1 MDTSDSSSQSTVT
14 PTGTSSQNLSHL
26 STFPTNFPTNFPT
39 RSLVITVV
47 IAILLMAVNMRAPII
62 GFGAVAKLIQ
72 QDLGL
77 TTKSIGWIGTIPV
90 MAFASSS
97 FIAPMLSRR
106 IGLENT
112 MIVASS
118 LLAIGIFVRAFH
130 PQVGFL
136 VIGTVL
142 LSLAISL
149 GNVLTPAVI
158 KKYTPNKIGL
168 VMGTYSMFL
177 SVFAGFASGIAMWLV
192 NKANW
197 QFALGVWGWISVAAM
212 VAWLMVAQLR
222 LRQKLHTQDT
232 AVINQA
238 VSQAESPSR
247 KSVWRIP
254 MAWWISV
261 FMGLQSLVY
270 YTLASF
276 LPSLLI
282 DKGLS
287 TQQAGNVGMVFQLMA
302 FPSILLLTKWVSSQW
317 NLRTLALTAALGNF
331 IGVLGYGFLPL
342 QGWVWLWSIAAGF
355 GCGVIFTL
363 CMMIFTLKSKDSQ
376 QAAELSGMAQT
387 VGYSIAITGPI
398 VTGWLKDISHTWTLS
413 MGFLTTLMLINCLF
427 SWLATQNK
435 AIE

>member
-1 MDTSDSSSQSTVT
+1 MKFSVSQSSESNIHPAANASQMSVATA
-14 PTGTSSQNLSHL
+14 PTKALI
-26 STFPTNFPTNFPT
+26 
-39 RSLVITVV
+39 VTVV
-47 IAILLMAVNMRAPII
+47 IAILLLAINMRAPII
-62 GFGAVAKLIQ
+62 GFGAVAKLVQ

-77 TTKSIGWIGTIPV
+77 ATKTIGLIGTIPV

-97 FIAPMLSRR
+97 FVAPMLSRR

-112 MIVASS
+112 MILATS
-118 LLAIGIFVRAFH
+118 LLAIGIFVRVAH
-130 PQVGFL
+130 PQLGL
-136 VIGTVL
+136 LLAGTVL

-149 GNVLTPAVI
+149 GNVLIPAVI
-158 KKYTPNKIGL
+158 KKYTPNHIGL
-168 VMGTYSMFL
+168 VMGSYSMFL

-192 NKANW
+192 SLSNW
-197 QFALGVWGWISVAAM
+197 QFALGVWGWVSVAA
-212 VAWLMVAQLR
+212 VAAWLMVAHLR
-222 LRQKLHTQDT
+222 LGQKISTHDAQ
-232 AVINQA
+232 VINQA
-238 VSQAESPSR
+238 VAAAAQPSR
-247 KSVWRIP
+247 KSVWKIP
-254 MAWWISV
+254 MAWWISA
-261 FMGLQSLVY
+261 FMGLQSLLY

-287 TQQAGNVGMVFQLMA
+287 KAQSGNVGMVFQLVA

-317 NLRTLALTAALGNF
+317 DLRTLALLAAVGNLV
-331 IGVLGYGFLPL
+331 GVFGFGFLPL
-342 QGWVWLWSIAAGF
+342 QGWVWVWSIASGF

-398 VTGWLKDISHTWTLS
+398 VTGWLKDLTHTWTLS
-413 MGFLTTLMLINCLF
+413 MGFLTILMVLNCVF

>member
-1 MDTSDSSSQSTVT
+1 MKFSASQSSQSNIHPAANASQISVATA
-14 PTGTSSQNLSHL
+14 PTKALI
-26 STFPTNFPTNFPT
+26 
-39 RSLVITVV
+39 VTVV
-47 IAILLMAVNMRAPII
+47 LAILLLAINMRAPII
-62 GFGAVAKLIQ
+62 GFGAVAKLVQ

-77 TTKSIGWIGTIPV
+77 TTKTIGLIGTIPV

-97 FIAPMLSRR
+97 FVAPMLSRR

-112 MIVASS
+112 MILATS
-118 LLAIGIFVRAFH
+118 LLAIGIFVRVAH
-130 PQVGFL
+130 PQLGFL
-136 VIGTVL
+136 LAGTVL

-149 GNVLTPAVI
+149 GNVLIPAVI
-158 KKYTPNKIGL
+158 KKYTPNHIGL
-168 VMGTYSMFL
+168 VMGSYSMFL

-192 NKANW
+192 SLSSW
-197 QFALGVWGWISVAAM
+197 QFALGVWGWVSVAA
-212 VAWLMVAQLR
+212 VAAWLMVAHLR
-222 LRQKLHTQDT
+222 LGQKISTHDAQ
-232 AVINQA
+232 VINQA
-238 VSQAESPSR
+238 VAQAGQPSR
-247 KSVWRIP
+247 KSVWKIP
-254 MAWWISV
+254 MAWWISA
-261 FMGLQSLVY
+261 FMGLQSLLY

-287 TQQAGNVGMVFQLMA
+287 KAQAGNVGMVFQLVA

-317 NLRTLALTAALGNF
+317 NLRTLALLAALGNLV
-331 IGVLGYGFLPL
+331 GVFGFGFLPL
-342 QGWVWLWSIAAGF
+342 QGWVWVWSIASGF

-398 VTGWLKDISHTWTLS
+398 VTGWLKDLSHTWTLS
-413 MGFLTTLMLINCLF
+413 MGFLTILMVINCVF

>member
-1 MDTSDSSSQSTVT
+1 MKFSASQSSESNIHPAANASQMSVATA
-14 PTGTSSQNLSHL
+14 PTKALI
-26 STFPTNFPTNFPT
+26 
-39 RSLVITVV
+39 ITVV
-47 IAILLMAVNMRAPII
+47 IAILLLAINMRAPII
-62 GFGAVAKLIQ
+62 GFGAVAKLVQ

-77 TTKSIGWIGTIPV
+77 TTKTIGLIGTIPV

-97 FIAPMLSRR
+97 FVAPMLSRR

-112 MIVASS
+112 LILATS
-118 LLAIGIFVRAFH
+118 LLAIGIFVRVAH
-130 PQVGFL
+130 PQLGFL
-136 VIGTVL
+136 LVGTVL

-149 GNVLTPAVI
+149 GNVLIPAVI
-158 KKYTPNKIGL
+158 KKYTPNRIGL
-168 VMGTYSMFL
+168 VMGSYSMFL

-192 NKANW
+192 SLSNW
-197 QFALGVWGWISVAAM
+197 HFALGVWGWVSVAA
-212 VAWLMVAQLR
+212 VAAWLMVAHLR
-222 LRQKLHTQDT
+222 LRQKISTHDAQ
-232 AVINQA
+232 VINQA
-238 VSQAESPSR
+238 VAEAGQPSR
-247 KSVWRIP
+247 KSVWKIP
-254 MAWWISV
+254 MAWWISA
-261 FMGLQSLVY
+261 FMGLQSLLY

-287 TQQAGNVGMVFQLMA
+287 KAQAGNVGMVFQLVA

-317 NLRTLALTAALGNF
+317 NLRTLALLAAVGNLV
-331 IGVLGYGFLPL
+331 GVFGFGFLPL
-342 QGWVWLWSIAAGF
+342 QGWVWVWSIASGF

-398 VTGWLKDISHTWTLS
+398 VTGWLKDLSHTWTLS
-413 MGFLTTLMLINCLF
+413 MGFLTILMVLNCVF

>member
-1 MDTSDSSSQSTVT
+1 MKFSASQSSESNIHPAANV
-14 PTGTSSQNLSHL
+14 SQISVATAPSKALI
-26 STFPTNFPTNFPT
+26 
-39 RSLVITVV
+39 VTVV
-47 IAILLMAVNMRAPII
+47 LAILLLAINMRAPII
-62 GFGAVAKLIQ
+62 GFGAVAKLVQ

-77 TTKSIGWIGTIPV
+77 TTKTIGLIGTIPV

-97 FIAPMLSRR
+97 FVAPMLSRR

-112 MIVASS
+112 MILATS
-118 LLAIGIFVRAFH
+118 LLAIGIFVRVAH
-130 PQVGFL
+130 PQLGFL
-136 VIGTVL
+136 LAGTVL

-149 GNVLTPAVI
+149 GNVLIPAVI
-158 KKYTPNKIGL
+158 EKYTPNHIGL
-168 VMGTYSMFL
+168 VMGSYSMFL

-192 NKANW
+192 SLSNW
-197 QFALGVWGWISVAAM
+197 QFALGVWGWVSVAA
-212 VAWLMVAQLR
+212 VAAWLMVAHLR
-222 LRQKLHTQDT
+222 LRQKISTHDAQ
-232 AVINQA
+232 VINQA
-238 VSQAESPSR
+238 VAEAGQPSR
-247 KSVWRIP
+247 KSVWKIP
-254 MAWWISV
+254 MAWWISA
-261 FMGLQSLVY
+261 FMGLQSLLY

-287 TQQAGNVGMVFQLMA
+287 KAQAGNVGMVFQLVA

-317 NLRTLALTAALGNF
+317 NLRTLALLAAVGNLV
-331 IGVLGYGFLPL
+331 GVFGFGFLPL
-342 QGWVWLWSIAAGF
+342 QGWVWVWSIASGF

-398 VTGWLKDISHTWTLS
+398 VTGWLKDLSHTWTLS
-413 MGFLTTLMLINCLF
+413 TGFLTILMAINCVF

>member
-1 MDTSDSSSQSTVT
+1 MKFSASQSSQSNIHPAANTSQISVAT
-14 PTGTSSQNLSHL
+14 APTKALI
-26 STFPTNFPTNFPT
+26 
-39 RSLVITVV
+39 VTVV
-47 IAILLMAVNMRAPII
+47 IAILLLAINMRAPII
-62 GFGAVAKLIQ
+62 GFGAVAKLVQ

-77 TTKSIGWIGTIPV
+77 TTKTIGLIGTIPV

-97 FIAPMLSRR
+97 FVAPMLSRR

-112 MIVASS
+112 MILATS
-118 LLAIGIFVRAFH
+118 LLAIGIFVRVAH
-130 PQVGFL
+130 PQLGFL
-136 VIGTVL
+136 LAGTVL

-149 GNVLTPAVI
+149 GNVLIPAVI
-158 KKYTPNKIGL
+158 KKYTPNHIGL
-168 VMGTYSMFL
+168 VMGSYSMFL

-192 NKANW
+192 SLSNW
-197 QFALGVWGWISVAAM
+197 QFALGVWGWVSVAA
-212 VAWLMVAQLR
+212 VAAWLMVAHLR
-222 LRQKLHTQDT
+222 LGQKISTHDAQ
-232 AVINQA
+232 VINQA
-238 VSQAESPSR
+238 VAQAGQPSR
-247 KSVWRIP
+247 KSVWKMP
-254 MAWWISV
+254 MAWWISA
-261 FMGLQSLVY
+261 FMGLQSLLY

-287 TQQAGNVGMVFQLMA
+287 KAQAGNVGMVFQLVA
-302 FPSILLLTKWVSSQW
+302 FPSILLLTKWVSSNW
-317 NLRTLALTAALGNF
+317 NLRTLALLAAVGNLV
-331 IGVLGYGFLPL
+331 GVFGFGFLPL
-342 QGWVWLWSIAAGF
+342 QGWVWVWSIASGF

-398 VTGWLKDISHTWTLS
+398 VTGWLKDLSHTWTLS
-413 MGFLTTLMLINCLF
+413 MGFLTILMVINCVF

>member
-1 MDTSDSSSQSTVT
+1 MKFSASQSSESNIHPAANASQISVATA
-14 PTGTSSQNLSHL
+14 PTKALI
-26 STFPTNFPTNFPT
+26 
-39 RSLVITVV
+39 VTVV
-47 IAILLMAVNMRAPII
+47 IAILLLAINMRAPII
-62 GFGAVAKLIQ
+62 GFGAVAKLVQ

-77 TTKSIGWIGTIPV
+77 TTKTIGLIGTIPV

-97 FIAPMLSRR
+97 FVAPMLSRR

-112 MIVASS
+112 MILATS
-118 LLAIGIFVRAFH
+118 LLAIGIFVRVAH
-130 PQVGFL
+130 PQLGFL
-136 VIGTVL
+136 LAGTVL

-149 GNVLTPAVI
+149 GNVLIPAVI
-158 KKYTPNKIGL
+158 KKYTPNHIGL
-168 VMGTYSMFL
+168 VMGSYSMFL

-192 NKANW
+192 SLSNW
-197 QFALGVWGWISVAAM
+197 QFALGVWGWVSVAA
-212 VAWLMVAQLR
+212 VAAWLMVAHLR
-222 LRQKLHTQDT
+222 LRQKISTHD
-232 AVINQA
+232 AKVINQA
-238 VSQAESPSR
+238 VAEAGQPSR
-247 KSVWRIP
+247 KSVWKIP
-254 MAWWISV
+254 MAWWISA
-261 FMGLQSLVY
+261 FMGLQSLLY

-287 TQQAGNVGMVFQLMA
+287 KAQAGNVGMVFQLVA

-317 NLRTLALTAALGNF
+317 NLRTLALLAAVGNLV
-331 IGVLGYGFLPL
+331 GVFGFGFLPL
-342 QGWVWLWSIAAGF
+342 QGWVWVWSIASGF

-398 VTGWLKDISHTWTLS
+398 VTGWLKDLSHTWTLS
-413 MGFLTTLMLINCLF
+413 MGFLTILMVLNCVF

>member
-1 MDTSDSSSQSTVT
+1 MKFSASQSSESNIHPAANTSQISVAT
-14 PTGTSSQNLSHL
+14 APTKALI
-26 STFPTNFPTNFPT
+26 
-39 RSLVITVV
+39 VTVV
-47 IAILLMAVNMRAPII
+47 IAILLLAINMRAPII
-62 GFGAVAKLIQ
+62 GFGAVAKLVQ

-77 TTKSIGWIGTIPV
+77 TTKTIGLIGTIPV

-97 FIAPMLSRR
+97 FVAPMLSRR

-112 MIVASS
+112 MILATS
-118 LLAIGIFVRAFH
+118 LLAIGIFVRVAH
-130 PQVGFL
+130 PQLGFL
-136 VIGTVL
+136 LAGTVL

-149 GNVLTPAVI
+149 GNVLIPAVI
-158 KKYTPNKIGL
+158 KKYIPNHIGL
-168 VMGTYSMFL
+168 VMGSYSMFL

-192 NKANW
+192 SLSNW
-197 QFALGVWGWISVAAM
+197 QFALGVWGWVSVAA
-212 VAWLMVAQLR
+212 VAAWLMVAHLR
-222 LRQKLHTQDT
+222 LRQKISTHDAQ
-232 AVINQA
+232 VINQA
-238 VSQAESPSR
+238 VAEAAQPSR
-247 KSVWRIP
+247 KSVWKIP
-254 MAWWISV
+254 MAWWISA
-261 FMGLQSLVY
+261 FMGLQSLLY

-287 TQQAGNVGMVFQLMA
+287 KAQAGNVGMVFQLVA

-317 NLRTLALTAALGNF
+317 NLRTLALLAALGNLV
-331 IGVLGYGFLPL
+331 GVFGFGFLPL
-342 QGWVWLWSIAAGF
+342 QGWVWVWSIASGF

-398 VTGWLKDISHTWTLS
+398 VTGWLKDLSYTWTLS
-413 MGFLTTLMLINCLF
+413 MGFLTILMVLNCVF

>member
-1 MDTSDSSSQSTVT
+1 MKFSASQSSESNIHPAANV
-14 PTGTSSQNLSHL
+14 SQISVATAPSKALI
-26 STFPTNFPTNFPT
+26 
-39 RSLVITVV
+39 VTVV
-47 IAILLMAVNMRAPII
+47 LAILLLAINMRAPII
-62 GFGAVAKLIQ
+62 GFGAVAKLVQ

-77 TTKSIGWIGTIPV
+77 TTKTIGLIGTIPV

-97 FIAPMLSRR
+97 FVAPMLSRR

-112 MIVASS
+112 MILATS
-118 LLAIGIFVRAFH
+118 LLAIGIFVRVAH
-130 PQVGFL
+130 PQLGFL
-136 VIGTVL
+136 LAGTVL

-149 GNVLTPAVI
+149 GNVLIPAVI
-158 KKYTPNKIGL
+158 KKYTPNHIGL
-168 VMGTYSMFL
+168 VMGSYSMFL

-192 NKANW
+192 SLSNW
-197 QFALGVWGWISVAAM
+197 QFALGVWGWVSVAA
-212 VAWLMVAQLR
+212 VAAWLMVAHLR
-222 LRQKLHTQDT
+222 LGQKISTHDAQ
-232 AVINQA
+232 VINQA
-238 VSQAESPSR
+238 VAEAGQPSR
-247 KSVWRIP
+247 KSVWKIP
-254 MAWWISV
+254 MAWWISA
-261 FMGLQSLVY
+261 FMGLQSLLY

-287 TQQAGNVGMVFQLMA
+287 KAQAGNVGMVFQLVA

-317 NLRTLALTAALGNF
+317 NLRTLALLAAVGNLV
-331 IGVLGYGFLPL
+331 GVFGFGFLPL
-342 QGWVWLWSIAAGF
+342 QGWVWVWSIASGF

-398 VTGWLKDISHTWTLS
+398 VTGWLKDLSHTWTLS
-413 MGFLTTLMLINCLF
+413 MGFLTILMVINCVF

>member
-1 MDTSDSSSQSTVT
+1 MKFSASQSSESNIHPAANASQISVATA
-14 PTGTSSQNLSHL
+14 PTKALI
-26 STFPTNFPTNFPT
+26 
-39 RSLVITVV
+39 VTVV
-47 IAILLMAVNMRAPII
+47 LAILLLAINMRAPII
-62 GFGAVAKLIQ
+62 GFGAVAKLVQ

-77 TTKSIGWIGTIPV
+77 TTKTIGLIGTIPV

-97 FIAPMLSRR
+97 FVAPMLSRR

-112 MIVASS
+112 MILATS
-118 LLAIGIFVRAFH
+118 LLAIGIFVRVAH
-130 PQVGFL
+130 PQLGFL
-136 VIGTVL
+136 LAGTVL

-149 GNVLTPAVI
+149 GNVLIPAVI
-158 KKYTPNKIGL
+158 KKYTPNHIGL
-168 VMGTYSMFL
+168 VMGSYSMFL

-192 NKANW
+192 SLSNW
-197 QFALGVWGWISVAAM
+197 QFALGVWGWVSVAA
-212 VAWLMVAQLR
+212 VAAWLMVAHLR
-222 LRQKLHTQDT
+222 LGQKISTHDAQ
-232 AVINQA
+232 VINQA
-238 VSQAESPSR
+238 VAQAGQPSR
-247 KSVWRIP
+247 KSVWKMP
-254 MAWWISV
+254 MAWWISA
-261 FMGLQSLVY
+261 FMGLQSLLY

-287 TQQAGNVGMVFQLMA
+287 KAQAGNVGMVFQLVA
-302 FPSILLLTKWVSSQW
+302 FPSILLLTKWVSSNW
-317 NLRTLALTAALGNF
+317 NLRTLALLAAVGNLV
-331 IGVLGYGFLPL
+331 GVFGFGFLPL
-342 QGWVWLWSIAAGF
+342 QGWVWVWSIASGF

-398 VTGWLKDISHTWTLS
+398 VTGWLKDLSHTWTLS
-413 MGFLTTLMLINCLF
+413 MGFLTILMVLNCVF

>member
-1 MDTSDSSSQSTVT
+1 MDTSDAQPSQSTVT
-14 PTGTSSQNLSHL
+14 PTSSQPLSQ
-26 STFPTNFPTNFPT
+26 SAMSPNK
-39 RSLVITVV
+39 SLVVIVV

-62 GFGAVAKLIQ
+62 GFGAVVKLIQ

-77 TTKSIGWIGTIPV
+77 TTNSIGWIGTIPV
-90 MAFASSS
+90 MAFATSS

-118 LLAIGIFVRAFH
+118 LLAIGIFVRSFH

-136 VIGTVL
+136 VTGTVL

-158 KKYTPNKIGL
+158 KKYTPNHIGL

-192 NKANW
+192 SKANW
-197 QFALGVWGWISVAAM
+197 QFALGVWGWISVGAM
-212 VAWLMVAQLR
+212 IAWLMVAHFR
-222 LRQKLHTQDT
+222 LRHKLAIQDSE
-232 AVINQA
+232 AINQT
-238 VSQAESPSR
+238 VSQADAPSQ
-247 KSVWRIP
+247 KSVWKMP

-261 FMGLQSLVY
+261 FMGLQSLIY

-282 DKGLS
+282 DKGLT

-302 FPSILLLTKWVSSQW
+302 FPSILLLTRWVSQNW
-317 NLRTLALTAALGNF
+317 NLRTLAMAAALGNL
-331 IGVLGYGFLPL
+331 IGVLGFGFLPL

-398 VTGWLKDISHTWTLS
+398 LTGWLKDMSHTWTLS
-413 MGFLTTLMLINCLF
+413 MGVLTLLMIINCVF

>member
-1 MDTSDSSSQSTVT
+1 MKFSASQSSESNIHPAANASQMSVATA
-14 PTGTSSQNLSHL
+14 PTKALI
-26 STFPTNFPTNFPT
+26 
-39 RSLVITVV
+39 ITVV
-47 IAILLMAVNMRAPII
+47 IAILLLAINMRAPII
-62 GFGAVAKLIQ
+62 GFGAVAKLVQ

-77 TTKSIGWIGTIPV
+77 TTKTIGLIGTIPV

-97 FIAPMLSRR
+97 FVAPMLSRR

-112 MIVASS
+112 LILATS
-118 LLAIGIFVRAFH
+118 LLAIGIFVRVAH
-130 PQVGFL
+130 PQLGFL
-136 VIGTVL
+136 LVGTVL

-149 GNVLTPAVI
+149 GNVLIPAVI
-158 KKYTPNKIGL
+158 KKYTPNRIGL
-168 VMGTYSMFL
+168 VMGSYSMFL

-192 NKANW
+192 SLSNW
-197 QFALGVWGWISVAAM
+197 HFALGVWGWVSVAA
-212 VAWLMVAQLR
+212 VAAWLMVAHLR
-222 LRQKLHTQDT
+222 LRQKISTHDAQ
-232 AVINQA
+232 VINQA
-238 VSQAESPSR
+238 VAEAGQPSR
-247 KSVWRIP
+247 KSVWKMP
-254 MAWWISV
+254 MAWWISA
-261 FMGLQSLVY
+261 FMGLQSLLY

-287 TQQAGNVGMVFQLMA
+287 KAQAGNVGMVFQLVA

-317 NLRTLALTAALGNF
+317 NLRTLALLAALGNLV
-331 IGVLGYGFLPL
+331 GVFGFGFLPL
-342 QGWVWLWSIAAGF
+342 QGWVWVWSIASGF

-398 VTGWLKDISHTWTLS
+398 VTGWLKDLSHTWTLS
-413 MGFLTTLMLINCLF
+413 MGFLTILMVLNCVF

>member
-1 MDTSDSSSQSTVT
+1 MKFSASQSSESNIHPAANASQISVATA
-14 PTGTSSQNLSHL
+14 PTKALI
-26 STFPTNFPTNFPT
+26 
-39 RSLVITVV
+39 ITVV
-47 IAILLMAVNMRAPII
+47 IAILLLAINMRAPII
-62 GFGAVAKLIQ
+62 GFGAVAKLVQ

-77 TTKSIGWIGTIPV
+77 TTKTIGLIGTIPV

-97 FIAPMLSRR
+97 FVAPMLSRR

-112 MIVASS
+112 MILATS
-118 LLAIGIFVRAFH
+118 LLAIGIFVRVAH
-130 PQVGFL
+130 PQLGFL
-136 VIGTVL
+136 LAGTVL

-149 GNVLTPAVI
+149 GNVLIPAVI
-158 KKYTPNKIGL
+158 KKYTPNQIGL
-168 VMGTYSMFL
+168 VMGSYSMFL

-192 NKANW
+192 SLSNW
-197 QFALGVWGWISVAAM
+197 QFALGVWGWVSVAA
-212 VAWLMVAQLR
+212 VAAWLMVAHLR
-222 LRQKLHTQDT
+222 LRQKISSHDAQ
-232 AVINQA
+232 VINQA
-238 VSQAESPSR
+238 VAEVGQPSR
-247 KSVWRIP
+247 KSVWKIP
-254 MAWWISV
+254 MAWWISA
-261 FMGLQSLVY
+261 FMGLQSLLY

-287 TQQAGNVGMVFQLMA
+287 KAQAGNVGMVFQLVA

-317 NLRTLALTAALGNF
+317 NLRTLALLAAVGNLV
-331 IGVLGYGFLPL
+331 GVFGFGFLPL
-342 QGWVWLWSIAAGF
+342 QGWVWVWSIASGF

-363 CMMIFTLKSKDSQ
+363 CMMIFTLKAKDSQ

-398 VTGWLKDISHTWTLS
+398 VTGWLKDLSYTWTLS
-413 MGFLTTLMLINCLF
+413 MGFLTILMGLNCVF

>member
-1 MDTSDSSSQSTVT
+1 MKFSASQSSQSNIHPAANTSQISVAT
-14 PTGTSSQNLSHL
+14 APTKALI
-26 STFPTNFPTNFPT
+26 
-39 RSLVITVV
+39 VTVV
-47 IAILLMAVNMRAPII
+47 LAILLLAINMRAPII
-62 GFGAVAKLIQ
+62 GFGAVAKLVQ

-77 TTKSIGWIGTIPV
+77 TTKTIGLIGTIPV

-97 FIAPMLSRR
+97 FVAPMLSRR

-112 MIVASS
+112 MILATS
-118 LLAIGIFVRAFH
+118 LLAIGIFVRVAH
-130 PQVGFL
+130 PQLGFL
-136 VIGTVL
+136 LAGTVL

-149 GNVLTPAVI
+149 GNVLIPAVI
-158 KKYTPNKIGL
+158 KKYTPNHIGL
-168 VMGTYSMFL
+168 VMGSYSMFL

-192 NKANW
+192 SLSNW
-197 QFALGVWGWISVAAM
+197 QFALGVWGWVSVAA
-212 VAWLMVAQLR
+212 VAAWLMVAHLR
-222 LRQKLHTQDT
+222 LGQKISTHDAQ
-232 AVINQA
+232 VINQA
-238 VSQAESPSR
+238 VAQAGQPSR
-247 KSVWRIP
+247 KLVWKMP
-254 MAWWISV
+254 MAWWISA
-261 FMGLQSLVY
+261 FMGLQSLLY

-287 TQQAGNVGMVFQLMA
+287 KAQAGNVGMVFQLVA
-302 FPSILLLTKWVSSQW
+302 FPSILLLTKWVSSNW
-317 NLRTLALTAALGNF
+317 NLRTLALLAAVGNLV
-331 IGVLGYGFLPL
+331 GVFGFGFLPL
-342 QGWVWLWSIAAGF
+342 QGWVWVWSIASGF

-398 VTGWLKDISHTWTLS
+398 VTGWLKDLSHTWTLS
-413 MGFLTTLMLINCLF
+413 MGFLTILMAINCVF

>member
-1 MDTSDSSSQSTVT
+1 MKFSASQSSQSNIHPAANASQMSVATA
-14 PTGTSSQNLSHL
+14 PTKALI
-26 STFPTNFPTNFPT
+26 
-39 RSLVITVV
+39 VTVV
-47 IAILLMAVNMRAPII
+47 LAILLLAINMRAPII
-62 GFGAVAKLIQ
+62 GFGAVAKLVQ

-77 TTKSIGWIGTIPV
+77 TTKTIGLIGTIPV

-97 FIAPMLSRR
+97 FVAPMLSRR

-112 MIVASS
+112 MILATS
-118 LLAIGIFVRAFH
+118 LLAIGIFVRVAH
-130 PQVGFL
+130 PQLGFL
-136 VIGTVL
+136 LAGTVL

-149 GNVLTPAVI
+149 GNVLIPAVI
-158 KKYTPNKIGL
+158 KEYTPNHIGL
-168 VMGTYSMFL
+168 VMGSYSMFL

-192 NKANW
+192 SLSNW
-197 QFALGVWGWISVAAM
+197 QFALGVWGWVSVAA
-212 VAWLMVAQLR
+212 VAAWLIVAHLR
-222 LRQKLHTQDT
+222 IRQKISTNDAQ
-232 AVINQA
+232 VINQA
-238 VSQAESPSR
+238 VAEAGQPSR
-247 KSVWRIP
+247 KSVWKIP
-254 MAWWISV
+254 MAWWISA
-261 FMGLQSLVY
+261 FMGLQSLLY

-287 TQQAGNVGMVFQLMA
+287 KAQAGNVGMVFQLVA

-317 NLRTLALTAALGNF
+317 NLRTLALLAAVGNLV
-331 IGVLGYGFLPL
+331 GVFGFGFLPL
-342 QGWVWLWSIAAGF
+342 QGWVWVWSIASGF

-363 CMMIFTLKSKDSQ
+363 CMMIFTLKSKNSQ

-398 VTGWLKDISHTWTLS
+398 VTGWLKDLSHTWTLS
-413 MGFLTTLMLINCLF
+413 MGFLTILMALNCVF

>member
-1 MDTSDSSSQSTVT
+1 MKFSASQSSESNIHPAANASQISVATA
-14 PTGTSSQNLSHL
+14 PTKALI
-26 STFPTNFPTNFPT
+26 
-39 RSLVITVV
+39 VTVV
-47 IAILLMAVNMRAPII
+47 IAILLLAINMRAPII
-62 GFGAVAKLIQ
+62 GFGAVAKLVQ

-77 TTKSIGWIGTIPV
+77 TTKTIGLIGTIPV

-97 FIAPMLSRR
+97 FVAPMLSRR

-112 MIVASS
+112 MILATS
-118 LLAIGIFVRAFH
+118 LLAIGIFVRVAH
-130 PQVGFL
+130 PQLGFL
-136 VIGTVL
+136 LAGTVL

-149 GNVLTPAVI
+149 GNVLIPAVI
-158 KKYTPNKIGL
+158 KKYTPNHIGL
-168 VMGTYSMFL
+168 VMGSYSMFL

-192 NKANW
+192 SLSNW
-197 QFALGVWGWISVAAM
+197 QFALGVWGWVSVAA
-212 VAWLMVAQLR
+212 VASWLIVAHLR
-222 LRQKLHTQDT
+222 LGQKISTHD
-232 AVINQA
+232 ANIINQA
-238 VSQAESPSR
+238 VAQAQPPSR
-247 KSVWRIP
+247 KSVWKMP
-254 MAWWISV
+254 MAWWISA
-261 FMGLQSLVY
+261 FMGLQSLLY

-287 TQQAGNVGMVFQLMA
+287 KAQAGNVGMVFQLVA
-302 FPSILLLTKWVSSQW
+302 FPSILLLTKWVSSRW
-317 NLRTLALTAALGNF
+317 NLRTLALLAAVGNLV
-331 IGVLGYGFLPL
+331 GVFGFGFLPL
-342 QGWVWLWSIAAGF
+342 QGWVWVWSIASGF

-398 VTGWLKDISHTWTLS
+398 VTGWLKDLSHTWTLS
-413 MGFLTTLMLINCLF
+413 MGFLTILMVLNCVF

>member
-1 MDTSDSSSQSTVT
+1 MKFSASQSSKSNIHPAANASQMSVATA
-14 PTGTSSQNLSHL
+14 PTKALI
-26 STFPTNFPTNFPT
+26 
-39 RSLVITVV
+39 VTVV
-47 IAILLMAVNMRAPII
+47 IAILLLAINMRAPII
-62 GFGAVAKLIQ
+62 GFGAVAKLVQ

-77 TTKSIGWIGTIPV
+77 TTKTIGLIGTIPV

-97 FIAPMLSRR
+97 FVAPMLSRR

-112 MIVASS
+112 MILATS
-118 LLAIGIFVRAFH
+118 LLAIGIFVRVAH
-130 PQVGFL
+130 PQLGFL
-136 VIGTVL
+136 LVGTVL

-149 GNVLTPAVI
+149 GNVLIPAVI
-158 KKYTPNKIGL
+158 KKYNPHHIGL
-168 VMGTYSMFL
+168 VMGSYSMFL

-192 NKANW
+192 SLSNW
-197 QFALGVWGWISVAAM
+197 QFALGVWGWVSVAA
-212 VAWLMVAQLR
+212 VAAWLIVAHLR
-222 LRQKLHTQDT
+222 LRQKIGTHDAQ
-232 AVINQA
+232 VINQA
-238 VSQAESPSR
+238 VAEAGQPSR
-247 KSVWRIP
+247 KSVWKIP
-254 MAWWISV
+254 MAWWISA
-261 FMGLQSLVY
+261 FMGLQSLLY

-287 TQQAGNVGMVFQLMA
+287 KAQAGNVGMVFQLVA

-317 NLRTLALTAALGNF
+317 NLRTLALLAAVGNLV
-331 IGVLGYGFLPL
+331 GVFGFGFLPL
-342 QGWVWLWSIAAGF
+342 QGWVWVWSIASGF

-398 VTGWLKDISHTWTLS
+398 VTGWLKDLSHTWTLS
-413 MGFLTTLMLINCLF
+413 MGFLTILMAINCVF

>member
-1 MDTSDSSSQSTVT
+1 MKFSASQSSESNIHPAANASQISVATA
-14 PTGTSSQNLSHL
+14 PTKALI
-26 STFPTNFPTNFPT
+26 
-39 RSLVITVV
+39 VTVV
-47 IAILLMAVNMRAPII
+47 LAILLMAINMRAPII
-62 GFGAVAKLIQ
+62 GFGAVAKLVQ

-77 TTKSIGWIGTIPV
+77 TTKTIGLIGTIPV

-97 FIAPMLSRR
+97 FVAPMLSRR

-112 MIVASS
+112 MILATS
-118 LLAIGIFVRAFH
+118 LLAIGIFVRVAH
-130 PQVGFL
+130 PQLGFL
-136 VIGTVL
+136 LAGTVL

-149 GNVLTPAVI
+149 GNVLIPAVI
-158 KKYTPNKIGL
+158 KKYTPNHIGL
-168 VMGTYSMFL
+168 VMGSYSMFL

-192 NKANW
+192 SLSNW
-197 QFALGVWGWISVAAM
+197 QFALGVWGWVSVAA
-212 VAWLMVAQLR
+212 VAAWLMVAHLR
-222 LRQKLHTQDT
+222 LGQKISTHDAQ
-232 AVINQA
+232 VINQA
-238 VSQAESPSR
+238 VAQAGQPSR
-247 KSVWRIP
+247 KLVWKMP
-254 MAWWISV
+254 MAWWISA
-261 FMGLQSLVY
+261 FMGLQSLLY

-287 TQQAGNVGMVFQLMA
+287 KAQAGNVGMVFQLVA
-302 FPSILLLTKWVSSQW
+302 FPSILLLTKWVSSNW
-317 NLRTLALTAALGNF
+317 NLRTLALLAAVGNLV
-331 IGVLGYGFLPL
+331 GVFGFGFLPL
-342 QGWVWLWSIAAGF
+342 QGWVWVWSIASGF

-398 VTGWLKDISHTWTLS
+398 VTGWLKDLSHTWTLS
-413 MGFLTTLMLINCLF
+413 MGFLTILMAINCVF

>member
-1 MDTSDSSSQSTVT
+1 MKYSASQSSESNIPPAANASQMSVATA
-14 PTGTSSQNLSHL
+14 PTKALI
-26 STFPTNFPTNFPT
+26 
-39 RSLVITVV
+39 ITVV
-47 IAILLMAVNMRAPII
+47 IAILLLAINMRAPII
-62 GFGAVAKLIQ
+62 GFGAVAKLVQ

-77 TTKSIGWIGTIPV
+77 TTKTIGLIGTIPV

-97 FIAPMLSRR
+97 FVAPMLSRR

-112 MIVASS
+112 MILATS
-118 LLAIGIFVRAFH
+118 LLAIGIFVRVAH
-130 PQVGFL
+130 PQLGFL
-136 VIGTVL
+136 LAGTVL

-149 GNVLTPAVI
+149 GNVLIPAVI
-158 KKYTPNKIGL
+158 KKYTPNHIGL
-168 VMGTYSMFL
+168 VMGSYSMFL

-192 NKANW
+192 SLSSW
-197 QFALGVWGWISVAAM
+197 QFALGVWGWVSVAA
-212 VAWLMVAQLR
+212 VAAWLIVAHLR
-222 LRQKLHTQDT
+222 LGQKISTHDAQ
-232 AVINQA
+232 VINQA
-238 VSQAESPSR
+238 VAEAGRPSR
-247 KSVWRIP
+247 KSVWKIP
-254 MAWWISV
+254 MAWWISA
-261 FMGLQSLVY
+261 FMGLQSLLY

-287 TQQAGNVGMVFQLMA
+287 KAQAGNVGMVFQLVA

-317 NLRTLALTAALGNF
+317 NLRTLALLAAVGNLV
-331 IGVLGYGFLPL
+331 GVFGFGFLPL
-342 QGWVWLWSIAAGF
+342 QGWVWVWSIASGF

-398 VTGWLKDISHTWTLS
+398 VTGWLKDLSHTWTLS
-413 MGFLTTLMLINCLF
+413 MGFLTILMVLNCMF

>member
-1 MDTSDSSSQSTVT
+1 MKFSASQSSESNIHPAANTSQISVAT
-14 PTGTSSQNLSHL
+14 APTKALI
-26 STFPTNFPTNFPT
+26 
-39 RSLVITVV
+39 VTVV
-47 IAILLMAVNMRAPII
+47 IAILLLAINMRAPII
-62 GFGAVAKLIQ
+62 GFGAVAKLVQ

-77 TTKSIGWIGTIPV
+77 TTKTIGLIGTIPV

-97 FIAPMLSRR
+97 FVAPMLSRR

-112 MIVASS
+112 MILATS
-118 LLAIGIFVRAFH
+118 LLAIGIFVRVAH
-130 PQVGFL
+130 PQLGFL
-136 VIGTVL
+136 LAGTVL

-149 GNVLTPAVI
+149 GNVLIPAVI
-158 KKYTPNKIGL
+158 KKYTPNHIGL
-168 VMGTYSMFL
+168 VMGSYSMFL

-192 NKANW
+192 SLSNW
-197 QFALGVWGWISVAAM
+197 QFALGVWGWVSVAA
-212 VAWLMVAQLR
+212 VAAWLMVAHLR
-222 LRQKLHTQDT
+222 LGQKISTHDAQ
-232 AVINQA
+232 VINQA
-238 VSQAESPSR
+238 VAQAGQPSR
-247 KSVWRIP
+247 KSVWKMP
-254 MAWWISV
+254 MAWWISA
-261 FMGLQSLVY
+261 FMGLQSLLY

-287 TQQAGNVGMVFQLMA
+287 KAQAGNVGMVFQLVA
-302 FPSILLLTKWVSSQW
+302 FPSILLLTKWVSSNW
-317 NLRTLALTAALGNF
+317 NLRTLALLAAVGNLV
-331 IGVLGYGFLPL
+331 GVFGFGFLPL
-342 QGWVWLWSIAAGF
+342 QGWVWVWSIASGF

-398 VTGWLKDISHTWTLS
+398 VTGWLKDLSHTWTLS
-413 MGFLTTLMLINCLF
+413 MGFLTILMVINCVF

>member
-1 MDTSDSSSQSTVT
+1 MKFSASQSSESNIHPAANASQISVATA
-14 PTGTSSQNLSHL
+14 PTKALI
-26 STFPTNFPTNFPT
+26 
-39 RSLVITVV
+39 VTVV
-47 IAILLMAVNMRAPII
+47 IAILLLAINMRAPII
-62 GFGAVAKLIQ
+62 GFGAVAKLVQ

-77 TTKSIGWIGTIPV
+77 TTKTIGLIGTIPV

-97 FIAPMLSRR
+97 FVAPMLSRR

-112 MIVASS
+112 MILATS
-118 LLAIGIFVRAFH
+118 LLAVGIFLRVVH
-130 PQVGFL
+130 PQLGFL
-136 VIGTVL
+136 LAGTVL

-149 GNVLTPAVI
+149 GNVLIPAVI
-158 KKYTPNKIGL
+158 KKYTPNHIGL
-168 VMGTYSMFL
+168 VMGSYSMFL

-192 NKANW
+192 SLSNW
-197 QFALGVWGWISVAAM
+197 QFALAVWGWVSVAAGA
-212 VAWLMVAQLR
+212 AWLMVAHLR
-222 LRQKLHTQDT
+222 LRQKISTHDAQ
-232 AVINQA
+232 VINQA
-238 VSQAESPSR
+238 VAQTGQPSR
-247 KSVWRIP
+247 KSVWKIP
-254 MAWWISV
+254 MAWWISA
-261 FMGLQSLVY
+261 FMGLQSLLY

-282 DKGLS
+282 DKGLNKA
-287 TQQAGNVGMVFQLMA
+287 QAGNVGMVFQLVA

-317 NLRTLALTAALGNF
+317 NLRTLALLAAVGNLV
-331 IGVLGYGFLPL
+331 GVFGFGFLPL
-342 QGWVWLWSIAAGF
+342 QGWVWVWSIASGF

-398 VTGWLKDISHTWTLS
+398 VTGWLKDLSHTWTLS
-413 MGFLTTLMLINCLF
+413 MGFLTILMVLNCVF

>member
-1 MDTSDSSSQSTVT
+1 MKFSASQSSQSNIHPAANTSQISVAT
-14 PTGTSSQNLSHL
+14 APTKALI
-26 STFPTNFPTNFPT
+26 
-39 RSLVITVV
+39 VTVV
-47 IAILLMAVNMRAPII
+47 LAILLMAINMRAPII
-62 GFGAVAKLIQ
+62 GFGAVAKLVQ

-77 TTKSIGWIGTIPV
+77 TTKTIGLIGTIPV

-97 FIAPMLSRR
+97 FVAPMLSRR

-112 MIVASS
+112 MILATS
-118 LLAIGIFVRAFH
+118 LLAIGIFVRVAH
-130 PQVGFL
+130 PQLGFL
-136 VIGTVL
+136 LAGTVL

-149 GNVLTPAVI
+149 GNVLIPAVI
-158 KKYTPNKIGL
+158 KKYTPNHIGL
-168 VMGTYSMFL
+168 VMGSYSMFL

-192 NKANW
+192 SLSNW
-197 QFALGVWGWISVAAM
+197 QFALGVWGWVSVAA
-212 VAWLMVAQLR
+212 VAAWLMVAHLR
-222 LRQKLHTQDT
+222 LGQKISTHDAQ
-232 AVINQA
+232 VINQA
-238 VSQAESPSR
+238 VAQAGQPSR
-247 KSVWRIP
+247 KLVWKMP
-254 MAWWISV
+254 MAWWISA
-261 FMGLQSLVY
+261 FMGLQSLLY

-287 TQQAGNVGMVFQLMA
+287 KAQAGNVGMVFQLVA
-302 FPSILLLTKWVSSQW
+302 FPSILLLTKWVSSNW
-317 NLRTLALTAALGNF
+317 NLRTLALLAAVGNLV
-331 IGVLGYGFLPL
+331 GVFGFGFLPL
-342 QGWVWLWSIAAGF
+342 QGWVWVWSIASGF

-398 VTGWLKDISHTWTLS
+398 VTGWLKDLSHTWTLS
-413 MGFLTTLMLINCLF
+413 MGFLTILMVINCVF

>member
-1 MDTSDSSSQSTVT
+1 MKFSASQSSQSNIHPAANASQISVATA
-14 PTGTSSQNLSHL
+14 PTKALI
-26 STFPTNFPTNFPT
+26 
-39 RSLVITVV
+39 VTVV
-47 IAILLMAVNMRAPII
+47 LAILLLAINMRAPII
-62 GFGAVAKLIQ
+62 GFGAVAKLVQ

-77 TTKSIGWIGTIPV
+77 TTKTIGLIGTIPV

-97 FIAPMLSRR
+97 FVAPMLSRR

-112 MIVASS
+112 MILATS
-118 LLAIGIFVRAFH
+118 LLAIGIFVRVAH
-130 PQVGFL
+130 PQLGFL
-136 VIGTVL
+136 LAGTVL

-149 GNVLTPAVI
+149 GNVLIPAVI
-158 KKYTPNKIGL
+158 KKYTPNHIGL
-168 VMGTYSMFL
+168 VMGSYSMFL

-192 NKANW
+192 SLSNW
-197 QFALGVWGWISVAAM
+197 QFALGVWGWVSVAA
-212 VAWLMVAQLR
+212 VAAWLIVAHLR
-222 LRQKLHTQDT
+222 LGQKISTHD
-232 AVINQA
+232 ANIINQA
-238 VSQAESPSR
+238 VAQAGQPSR
-247 KSVWRIP
+247 KSVWKIP
-254 MAWWISV
+254 MAWWISA
-261 FMGLQSLVY
+261 FMGLQSLLY

-287 TQQAGNVGMVFQLMA
+287 KAQAGNVGMVFQLVA

-317 NLRTLALTAALGNF
+317 DLRTLALLAAVGNLV
-331 IGVLGYGFLPL
+331 GVFGFGFLPL
-342 QGWVWLWSIAAGF
+342 QGWVWVWSIASGF

-398 VTGWLKDISHTWTLS
+398 VTGWLKDLSHTWTLS
-413 MGFLTTLMLINCLF
+413 MGFLTILMVINCVF

>member
-1 MDTSDSSSQSTVT
+1 MKFSASQSSESNIHPAANASQISVATA
-14 PTGTSSQNLSHL
+14 PTKALI
-26 STFPTNFPTNFPT
+26 
-39 RSLVITVV
+39 ITVV
-47 IAILLMAVNMRAPII
+47 IAILLLAINMRAPII
-62 GFGAVAKLIQ
+62 GFGAVAKLVQ
-72 QDLGL
+72 QDMGL
-77 TTKSIGWIGTIPV
+77 TTKTIGLIGTIPV

-112 MIVASS
+112 MILATS
-118 LLAIGIFVRAFH
+118 LLAIGIFVRVAH
-130 PQVGFL
+130 PQLGFL
-136 VIGTVL
+136 LAGTVL

-149 GNVLTPAVI
+149 GNVLIPAVL
-158 KKYTPNKIGL
+158 KKYTPTHIGL
-168 VMGTYSMFL
+168 VMGSYSMFL

-192 NKANW
+192 SLSNW
-197 QFALGVWGWISVAAM
+197 QFALGVWGWVSVAA
-212 VAWLMVAQLR
+212 VAAWLMVAHLR
-222 LRQKLHTQDT
+222 LRQKISTHDAQ
-232 AVINQA
+232 VINQA
-238 VSQAESPSR
+238 VAKAAQPSR
-247 KSVWRIP
+247 KSVWKIP
-254 MAWWISV
+254 MAWWISA
-261 FMGLQSLVY
+261 FMGLQSLLY

-287 TQQAGNVGMVFQLMA
+287 KAQAGNVGMVFQLVA

-317 NLRTLALTAALGNF
+317 NLRTLALLAAVGNLV
-331 IGVLGYGFLPL
+331 GVFGFGFLPL
-342 QGWVWLWSIAAGF
+342 QGWVWVWSIASGF

-363 CMMIFTLKSKDSQ
+363 CMMIFTLKAKDSQ

-398 VTGWLKDISHTWTLS
+398 VTGWLKDLSYTWTLS
-413 MGFLTTLMLINCLF
+413 MGFLTILMAINCVF

>member
-1 MDTSDSSSQSTVT
+1 MKFSASQSSESNIHPAANASQISVATA
-14 PTGTSSQNLSHL
+14 PTKALI
-26 STFPTNFPTNFPT
+26 
-39 RSLVITVV
+39 ITVV
-47 IAILLMAVNMRAPII
+47 IAILLLAINMRAPII
-62 GFGAVAKLIQ
+62 GFGAVAKLVQ

-77 TTKSIGWIGTIPV
+77 TTKTIGLIGTIPV

-97 FIAPMLSRR
+97 FVAPMLSRR

-112 MIVASS
+112 MILATS
-118 LLAIGIFVRAFH
+118 LLAIGIFVRVAH
-130 PQVGFL
+130 PQLGFL
-136 VIGTVL
+136 LAGTVL

-149 GNVLTPAVI
+149 GNVLIPAVI
-158 KKYTPNKIGL
+158 KKYTPNHIGL
-168 VMGTYSMFL
+168 VMGSYSMFL

-192 NKANW
+192 SLSNW
-197 QFALGVWGWISVAAM
+197 QFALGVWGWVSVAA
-212 VAWLMVAQLR
+212 VAAWLMVAHLR
-222 LRQKLHTQDT
+222 LRQKISTHDAQ
-232 AVINQA
+232 VINQA
-238 VSQAESPSR
+238 VAKAAQPSR
-247 KSVWRIP
+247 KSVWKIP
-254 MAWWISV
+254 MAWWISA
-261 FMGLQSLVY
+261 FMGLQSLLY

-287 TQQAGNVGMVFQLMA
+287 KAQAGNVGMVFQLVA

-317 NLRTLALTAALGNF
+317 NLRTLALLAAVGNLV
-331 IGVLGYGFLPL
+331 GVFGFGFLPL
-342 QGWVWLWSIAAGF
+342 QGWVWVWSIASGF

-363 CMMIFTLKSKDSQ
+363 CMMIFTLKAKDSQ

-398 VTGWLKDISHTWTLS
+398 VTGWLKDLSYTWTLS
-413 MGFLTTLMLINCLF
+413 MGFLTILMAINCVF

>member
-1 MDTSDSSSQSTVT
+1 MKFSASQSSESNIHPAANASQMSVATA
-14 PTGTSSQNLSHL
+14 PTKALI
-26 STFPTNFPTNFPT
+26 
-39 RSLVITVV
+39 ITVV
-47 IAILLMAVNMRAPII
+47 IAILLLAINMRAPII
-62 GFGAVAKLIQ
+62 GFGAVAKLVQ

-77 TTKSIGWIGTIPV
+77 TTKTIGLIGTIPV

-97 FIAPMLSRR
+97 FVAPMLSRR

-112 MIVASS
+112 MILATS
-118 LLAIGIFVRAFH
+118 LLAIGIFVRVAH
-130 PQVGFL
+130 PQLGFL
-136 VIGTVL
+136 LAGTVL

-149 GNVLTPAVI
+149 GNVLIPAVI
-158 KKYTPNKIGL
+158 KKYTPNHIGL
-168 VMGTYSMFL
+168 VMGSYSMFL

-192 NKANW
+192 SLSNW
-197 QFALGVWGWISVAAM
+197 QFALGVWGWVSVAA
-212 VAWLMVAQLR
+212 VAAWLMVAHLR
-222 LRQKLHTQDT
+222 LRQKISTHDAQF
-232 AVINQA
+232 INQA
-238 VSQAESPSR
+238 VAEAGQPSR
-247 KSVWRIP
+247 KSVWKIP
-254 MAWWISV
+254 MAWWISA
-261 FMGLQSLVY
+261 FMGLQSLLY

-287 TQQAGNVGMVFQLMA
+287 KAQAGNVGMVFQLVA

-317 NLRTLALTAALGNF
+317 NLRTLALLAAVGNLV
-331 IGVLGYGFLPL
+331 GVFGFGFLPL
-342 QGWVWLWSIAAGF
+342 QGWVWVWSIASGF

-398 VTGWLKDISHTWTLS
+398 VTGWLKDLSYTWTLS
-413 MGFLTTLMLINCLF
+413 MGFLTILMVLNCVF

>member
-1 MDTSDSSSQSTVT
+1 MKFSASQSSQSNIHPAANTSQISIAT
-14 PTGTSSQNLSHL
+14 APTKALI
-26 STFPTNFPTNFPT
+26 
-39 RSLVITVV
+39 VTVV
-47 IAILLMAVNMRAPII
+47 LAILLLAINMRAPII
-62 GFGAVAKLIQ
+62 GFGAVAKLVQ

-77 TTKSIGWIGTIPV
+77 TTKTIGLIGTIPV

-97 FIAPMLSRR
+97 FVAPMLSRR

-112 MIVASS
+112 MILATS
-118 LLAIGIFVRAFH
+118 LLAIGIFVRVAH
-130 PQVGFL
+130 PQLGFL
-136 VIGTVL
+136 LAGTVL

-149 GNVLTPAVI
+149 GNVLIPAVI
-158 KKYTPNKIGL
+158 KKYTPNHIGL
-168 VMGTYSMFL
+168 VMGSYSMFL

-192 NKANW
+192 SLSNW
-197 QFALGVWGWISVAAM
+197 QFALGVWGWVSVAA
-212 VAWLMVAQLR
+212 VAAWLIVAHLR
-222 LRQKLHTQDT
+222 LGQKISTHDAQ
-232 AVINQA
+232 VINQA
-238 VSQAESPSR
+238 VAQAGQPSR
-247 KSVWRIP
+247 KSVWKIP
-254 MAWWISV
+254 MAWWISA
-261 FMGLQSLVY
+261 FMGLQSLLY

-287 TQQAGNVGMVFQLMA
+287 KAQAGNVGMVFQLVA
-302 FPSILLLTKWVSSQW
+302 FPSILLLTKWVSSNW
-317 NLRTLALTAALGNF
+317 NLRTLALLAALGNLV
-331 IGVLGYGFLPL
+331 GVFGFGFLPL
-342 QGWVWLWSIAAGF
+342 QGWVWVWSIASGF

-398 VTGWLKDISHTWTLS
+398 VTGWLKDLSHTWTLS
-413 MGFLTTLMLINCLF
+413 MSFLTILMVINCVF